1 MSSSVLSHVLP
12 HSFGGVLLLLT
23 ASFFLYQLSIYAYNL
38 FLHPLRS
45 FPGPKL
51 AAVSCF
57 PKIRQALKGDGVSW
71 IVDLHLKYGE
81 VVRVAPNELSFSG
94 ADAYKDIYGHK
105 KAGQLALTK
114 DPKFY
119 LTPGESAPNIVSAA
133 YEVHARQ
140 RRIFANAFSDR
151 ALKMQEP
158 LFLTYVNRLVEKLRS
173 TTEQNPNAKSNMVAM
188 YNATT
193 FDVMGDLTFGE
204 PLVSQS
210 KCSAPSYDTSR
221 C

>member
-1 MSSSVLSHVLP
+1 MSSSTLSQILP
-12 HSFGGVLLLLT
+12 HSFGGVLLFIF

-51 AAVSCF
+51 AAASCL
-57 PKIRQALKGDGVSW
+57 PKIRQALRGDGISW
-71 IVDLHLKYGE
+71 IVDLHLNYGE

-94 ADAYKDIYGHK
+94 ANAYKEIYGHR
-105 KAGQLALTK
+105 KAGQPALTK

-119 LTPGESAPNIVSAA
+119 LTPGESTPNIVSAA
-133 YEVHARQ
+133 YESHARQ

-158 LFLTYVNRLVEKLRS
+158 LFLTYVNKLVEKLRS
-173 TTEQNPNAKSNMVAM
+173 TAEHNPNEKLNMVAM

-204 PLVSQS
+204 PLVS
-210 KCSAPSYDTSR
+210 KLEGLANP
-221 C
+221 